1 MATTFCSD
9 KDLTNVGH
17 GFVMT
22 DEGVKTNEIED
33 KIGRVVYHV
42 RNKMGSS
49 IPTIFAR
56 LFLFGSAYIDVN
68 ADQNDQNNNNPKAH
82 LGKRADNGNM
92 EPTVYNHL
100 ISEHLDMLEFLFR
113 HGSELKIVKWGK
125 EKIRKLTTPANQF
138 ETTRE
143 DWKQLGIAINNAI
156 QKTPNLK
163 DLQHIHIF
171 LYNGR
176 IVGGTS
182 PLSVVFTNPNW
193 ANIMEENGY
202 RFEDLFSKSVRAL
215 HERALTF
222 RLLLYMQYKRGDYNN
237 DYLKDFGTYIRDS
250 FQSYDKDL
258 REKWEFIEN
267 QHDNQAINSWIDGEI
282 SNLADELKDE
292 RNLQVKTSVSVV
304 QIYKEKPFPT
314 AESMK
319 ASQYIIKPSTDEAV
333 WKREEV
339 DGRVDD
345 LPVAPYLL
353 PPYGIDGAVYF
364 DKKKWDNASHHVP
377 AYAAIKDVPL
387 SQRELPGT
395 GQKVPFIT
403 EDDLFEDKMVEM
415 AFVIDN
421 KRFFTGSQ
429 GNMRYLLPLKK
440 ELFRFYTIE
449 SLKDMLTID
458 IKDDDDDTMVTV
470 TLNIPMEYWRN
481 PISLSR
487 TYTSKR
493 DNNEPHLF
501 PIVDCHQSKDAF
513 NLGFFPFFRVDNM
526 TNVFDIMVGQ
536 TSKQVNVAFYKV
548 GNLTVPVSVSAEG
561 KRVEANE
568 INTRHIL
575 VKDTFDIVEL
585 SVGEGR
591 GLVLPL
597 MSIVN
602 GGTKNFVF
610 AVDFGTTNTHI
621 AWADCNNL
629 TDMQPLTIEEQDV
642 QVVFLHD
649 IKKSNTFTRFNQEAQ
664 RELPPRML
672 VTDDMLDKR
681 YERNDL
687 DSNKESEKRVL
698 DKLVKLP
705 MRTVIYERNDL
716 DNNKESNELFCH
728 LNIGFNF
735 QKEVKKSFSNNDYK
749 TDLKWEDMKDGLLSE
764 ARITKY
770 FIELLWILRNKAIL
784 NGGNNDFRL
793 IITYP
798 QAMRTSQLGRIQDAW
813 KTAQKQLNFGRAIDK
828 NNYKVESVAPY
839 MRLRTIAGRDGVA
852 GNDIFVNIDIGG
864 GSTDILYVNPNN
876 EQWKSYSVFFAA
888 KDLWGVGNDPAHKQQ
903 KQNGFT
909 LAYSRGASQ
918 DEQKNFKDYLDVA
931 YDASDVVSHLFAQH
945 NDLFKSRIQSS
956 GVGSVVITH
965 FAALMYYLALII
977 KNDNLA
983 TPHVISFTGMGSK
996 YIDIISTNP
1005 EVIPAIINQVLKS
1018 AGINNPNV
1026 RISRERNP
1034 KEVTAEG
1041 AVLMANAK
1049 VDYNLVQHTIY
1060 GVKDE
1065 DDENFTGR
1073 DVQSTKVKQRTI
1085 DEVKSFIEMLNTI
1098 EFKDAVSNTYLKF
1111 DFQKLINCGLGD
1123 SQMLEGSYKNMS
1135 DELQRN
1141 DPDSR
1146 ISDALF
1152 FWPLKDTLFNVA
1164 FTIAETENNKKQEP

>member
-9 KDLTNVGH
+9 NDLINVGH

-33 KIGRVVYHV
+33 KIGRVDYHV

-56 LFLFGSAYIDVN
+56 LFLFGSAYPDVN
-68 ADQNDQNNNNPKAH
+68 ADQRNNPKAH
-82 LGKRADNGNM
+82 LGKRAAM

-125 EKIRKLTTPANQF
+125 DEIDKLTTPANQF

-156 QKTPNLK
+156 QKTPNLT

-171 LYNGR
+171 LYNGH

-215 HERALTF
+215 HERDLTF

-250 FQSYDKDL
+250 FQSYDNDKDKDL
-258 REKWEFIEN
+258 RSKWEFIEN
-267 QHDNQAINSWIDGEI
+267 QHDNQAINSWIDVEI

-304 QIYKEKPFPT
+304 QIYKKKPFPT
-314 AESMK
+314 AETMK

-339 DGRVDD
+339 DGRDEN

-470 TLNIPMEYWRN
+470 TLKIPMEYWRN

-493 DNNEPHLF
+493 DNNAPHLF

-526 TNVFDIMVGQ
+526 SNVFDIMVGQ

-548 GNLTVPVSVSAEG
+548 GNLTVPVSMTAEG

-585 SVGEGR
+585 SVGEVR

-597 MSIVN
+597 MSLVN
-602 GGTKNFVF
+602 GGNNKFVF

-621 AWADCNNL
+621 AWAEESSLNQ
-629 TDMQPLTIEEQDV
+629 MQPLTITEQDM

-649 IKKSNTFTRFNQEAQ
+649 VQKGNNFTRFNQEAQ
-664 RELPPRML
+664 RELPPRL
-672 VTDDMLDKR
+672 LGTR
-681 YERNDL
+681 EA
-687 DSNKESEKRVL
+687 
-698 DKLVKLP
+698 KLP

-749 TDLKWEDMKDGLLSE
+749 TDLKWDMGDVLLSKT
-764 ARITKY
+764 RITKY

-798 QAMRTSQLGRIQDAW
+798 QAMGTTQLNCIKDAW
-813 KTAQKQLNFGRAIDK
+813 KKAQEELNFGRAINR
-828 NNYKVESVAPY
+828 NNYKVESLAPY
-839 MRLRTIAGRDGVA
+839 MRLRAKVGQKGVA
-852 GNDIFVNIDIGG
+852 VNDIFVNIDIGG
-864 GSTDILYVNPNN
+864 GSTDILYVNPNKDKS
-876 EQWKSYSVFFAA
+876 WKSYSVFFAA
-888 KDLWGVGNDPAHKQQ
+888 NDLWGVGNDPEHERQ
-903 KQNGFT
+903 KENGFT
-909 LAYSRGASQ
+909 LAYRKGLTQATLQ
-918 DEQKNFKDYLDVA
+918 NYEDYLSVA
-931 YDASDVVSHLFAQH
+931 HNASDVVSHLFAQH
-945 NDLFKSRIQSS
+945 NDLFNSRIQSS
-956 GVGSVVITH
+956 GVGNVVITH

-977 KNDNLA
+977 KNDELA
-983 TPHVISFTGMGSK
+983 TPQVISFTGMGSK
-996 YIDIISTNP
+996 YIDIISTDP
-1005 EVIPAIINQVLKS
+1005 DVIAAIINQVLKF
-1018 AGINNPNV
+1018 AGIKDPDV
-1026 RISRERNP
+1026 RISREENP

-1041 AVLMANAK
+1041 AVLMANATM
-1049 VDYNLVQHTIY
+1049 DYSLTPHIVY

-1065 DDENFTGR
+1065 DDEKFTGQDVKR
-1073 DVQSTKVKQRTI
+1073 DEVKQRTL
-1085 DEVKSFIEMLNTI
+1085 DEVKSFIEMLNKGV
-1098 EFKDAVSNTYLKF
+1098 FRNAVSATNLQF
-1111 DFQKLINCGLGD
+1111 DVQKLIDCGLYD
-1123 SQMLEGSYKNMS
+1123 SLEGSYSHMS
-1135 DELQRN
+1135 DKLQRS
-1141 DPDSR
+1141 DPDSE

-1164 FTIAETENNKKQEP
+1164 FRIAETENN